1 MSQFEQQPRRQP
13 VFNMPGVVLALLG
26 AMIAIHV
33 IWTYF
38 LNQAQEI
45 RMLLLFSFIPARITQ
60 GDAIGMPLPGG
71 EAADVWSFV
80 TYAFLHADWSHL
92 IFNGLWMAAFG
103 SPLAYRFGTARFLAF
118 SAAGAVGGALL
129 HLVFNFDS
137 AVPMVGASAAISAHM
152 AGAARFVFLRRRP
165 IFGFQQA
172 DPRAAHRFPAPPLR
186 VVLQDRRTL
195 SFLGIWFVLNLVFGL
210 LGAVPGMH
218 SGAIAWEAHI
228 GGFLTGLILFP
239 FLDPVAPHRQ

>member
-1 MSQFEQQPRRQP
+1 MSQSDQQPQSQP
-13 VFNMPGVVLALLG
+13 VFNLPGVILVLLG
-26 AMIAIHV
+26 AMIVIHV

-38 LNQAQEI
+38 LSQAQEI
-45 RMLLLFSFIPARITQ
+45 RVLLLFSFIPARITQ
-60 GDAIGMPLPGG
+60 ADALGLTLPGG

-92 IFNGLWMAAFG
+92 IFNGLWLAAFG
-103 SPLAYRFGTARFLAF
+103 SPLAYRFGTSRFLAF

-129 HLVFNFDS
+129 HLAVNFDS
-137 AVPMVGASAAISAHM
+137 DIPMVGASAAISAHM
-152 AGAARFVFLRRRP
+152 AGAARFVFFRRGSV
-165 IFGFQQA
+165 FGFQQV
-172 DPRAAHRFPAPPLR
+172 DPRATYRFPAPPLS

-195 SFLGIWFVLNLVFGL
+195 SFLGIWFALNLIFGL
-210 LGAVPGMH
+210 LGSVPGMQ

-239 FLDPVAPHRQ
+239 FLDPVPPYRR